1 MYDVVLS
8 NSTSTLVRI
17 TNLFFQNKRN
27 LRNMEN
33 ELYFEVY
40 FLLKQITI
48 TMPGV
53 FFIDIMIKIMTYR

>member
-1 MYDVVLS
+1 
-8 NSTSTLVRI
+8 
-17 TNLFFQNKRN
+17 
-27 LRNMEN
+27 MEN